1 MGTKLEIVRLS
12 EVESKPIDWLWYP
25 YIPYGKLTMIQGDP
39 GGGKTMLILHLAGL
53 LSSGHPL
60 PFDNENIDLVVEV
73 LGGYDFAKKM
83 ITVILKKSCRKYP
96 RISGV

>member
-39 GGGKTMLILHLAGL
+39 GGGKNHVNIT
-53 LSSGHPL
+53 SSWSIV
-60 PFDNENIDLVVEV
+60 FRSS
-73 LGGYDFAKKM
+73 
-83 ITVILKKSCRKYP
+83 ITI
-96 RISGV
+96 